1 MSGLRKL
8 RNVLVTTAFTGAV
21 MTATSLPAYAY
32 WIYHYDGAYNSAETC
47 EQARQDFIQ
56 QNTDAGQMFSAG
68 PCAYR
73 DRNPETNSGPA
84 GWYYRW
90 GIFAA

>member
-1 MSGLRKL
+1 MSRLRGLRNAL
-8 RNVLVTTAFTGAV
+8 ITTTFAGAV

-32 WIYHYDGAYNSAETC
+32 WIYHYDGAYSTVEEC
-47 EQARQDFIQ
+47 GQARQTVIQ
-56 QNTDAGQMFSAG
+56 DHTDAGQMFDVD

-90 GIFAA
+90 GIFAD